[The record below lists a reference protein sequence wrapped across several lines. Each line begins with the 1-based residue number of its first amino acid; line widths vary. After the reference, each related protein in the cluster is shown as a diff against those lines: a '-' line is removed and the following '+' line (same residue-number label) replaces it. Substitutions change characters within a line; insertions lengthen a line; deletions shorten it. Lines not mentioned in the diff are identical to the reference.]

1 MGRRSARK
9 TRNTKNLKIRYAVF
23 TEGLV
28 TECQYLELLRQH
40 LRPKHATITIH
51 PIGGEPSKVLKEYRK
66 ARQREDFDRAI
77 LIIDVDQH
85 DKLDE
90 TLQECKSRTD
100 VDAVVSNPC
109 FELWLLW
116 HAIGRRGHVETHEC
130 VRLTHS
136 HSLTRDKAL
145 ITNFP
150 ITNINEAITRA
161 HIAWQ
166 TLTPNEI
173 GPNPSSAMPWFID
186 LLLTPPQES

>member
-1 MGRRSARK
+1 MGRRIRRPHPSKQVK
-9 TRNTKNLKIRYAVF
+9 THYAVF
-23 TEGLV
+23 TEGQV
-28 TECQYLELLRQH
+28 TERQYLELLRQH
-40 LRPKHATITIH
+40 LRPQHATITIH
-51 PIGGEPSKVLKEYRK
+51 PIGGEPSKVLKEYQK

-100 VDAVVSNPC
+100 LDAVVSSPC

-116 HAIGRRGHVETHEC
+116 HAIDRRGHVETHEC
-130 VRLTHS
+130 VRMTRSHNLTK
-136 HSLTRDKAL
+136 DKAL
-145 ITNFP
+145 TTKFP
-150 ITNINEAITRA
+150 MKNIDEAMTRA
-161 HIAWQ
+161 RIAWP

-186 LLLTPPQES
+186 LLLTPPKES